1 MVPQGP
7 PDERPISE
15 AEVSESDIQA
25 YTDGS
30 LHGERA
36 ARVRRYLARRPGEWH
51 RILFYRRL
59 NAQMRR
65 SFGEAALAGGAPV
78 ATSVMASAVESAVE
92 SSRPRF
98 LPRSHAL
105 RRGLGALVA
114 ALALAAAALA
124 WLAVSEPGVQALNN
138 AAVMALLEAGNGS
151 QPMPN
156 AADALADTLA
166 PGAHAAGPAPFDLDA
181 VGLRFVASGT
191 MELGPFARA
200 QRWTYVNADGQ
211 PVVLLAS
218 RAWFER
224 AAPQWSARRV
234 GDLRLIGW
242 IGHGERWVLAG
253 NARTHGLMRAADAA
267 TRQMDPQIA
276 LQREPQNEPQQAAR
290 GDAQPRR

>member
-1 MVPQGP
+1 MVPQVP
-7 PDERPISE
+7 PDERPVSE
-15 AEVSESDIQA
+15 ADIQA

-30 LHGERA
+30 LPSERV

-65 SFGEAALAGGAPV
+65 SFGEAALAGGSPDIV
-78 ATSVMASAVESAVE
+78 AVRAGV
-92 SSRPRF
+92 
-98 LPRSHAL
+98 LPRSRML
-105 RRGLGALVA
+105 RRAFAACVA
-114 ALALAAAALA
+114 ALVLAAAALA
-124 WLAVSEPGVQALNN
+124 WLAASEPSVQALNN
-138 AAVMALLEAGNGS
+138 AAVMALMEAGSAS
-151 QPMPN
+151 QPMAGASDPL
-156 AADALADTLA
+156 ADALA
-166 PGAHAAGPAPFDLDA
+166 PGTRAAGPAPFDLDA

-200 QRWTYVNADGQ
+200 QRWTYVNAEGQ
-211 PVVLLAS
+211 PVVLLAA

-224 AAPQWSARRV
+224 DAPQWSARRV

-253 NARTHGLMRAADAA
+253 NARTRGLMRAADAA
-267 TRQMDPQIA
+267 TQQMQ
-276 LQREPQNEPQQAAR
+276 PQNEPYKEPQNDAR

>member
-1 MVPQGP
+1 MVPQVP
-7 PDERPISE
+7 PDERPVSE
-15 AEVSESDIQA
+15 ADIQA

-30 LHGERA
+30 LPSERV

-65 SFGEAALAGGAPV
+65 SFGEAALAGGSSDIV
-78 ATSVMASAVESAVE
+78 AVRAGVS
-92 SSRPRF
+92 
-98 LPRSHAL
+98 PRSRML
-105 RRGLGALVA
+105 RRALAVCVA
-114 ALALAAAALA
+114 ALVLAAAALA
-124 WLAVSEPGVQALNN
+124 WLAASEPSVQALNN
-138 AAVMALLEAGNGS
+138 AAVMALMEAGSAS
-151 QPMPN
+151 QPMAGASDPL
-156 AADALADTLA
+156 ADAFA
-166 PGAHAAGPAPFDLDA
+166 PGTRAAGPAPFDLDA

-200 QRWTYVNADGQ
+200 QRWTYVNAEGQ
-211 PVVLLAS
+211 PVVLLAA

-224 AAPQWSARRV
+224 DAPQWSARRV

-253 NARTHGLMRAADAA
+253 NARTRGLMRAADAA
-267 TRQMDPQIA
+267 TQQMQ
-276 LQREPQNEPQQAAR
+276 PQNEPYKEPQNDAR

>member
-7 PDERPISE
+7 PDERPVSE
-15 AEVSESDIQA
+15 ADIQA

-30 LHGERA
+30 LPSERV

-65 SFGEAALAGGAPV
+65 SFGEAALAGDAP
-78 ATSVMASAVESAVE
+78 AIEAMAAVREAL
-92 SSRPRF
+92 
-98 LPRSHAL
+98 LPRSRAL
-105 RRGLGALVA
+105 RRGLSAFVVT
-114 ALALAAAALA
+114 LALAAAALV
-124 WLAVSEPGVQALNN
+124 WLALSEPSGQALNN
-138 AAVMALLEAGNGS
+138 AAVMALMEAGGGH
-151 QPMPN
+151 QPM
-156 AADALADTLA
+156 AAASDALADALA
-166 PGAHAAGPAPFDLDA
+166 PGTRAAEPTPFDLSA

-191 MELGPFARA
+191 IELGLFARA
-200 QRWTYVNADGQ
+200 QRWTYLNAEGQ
-211 PVVLLAS
+211 PVVLLAA

-224 AAPQWSARRV
+224 DAPQWSARRV
-234 GDLRLIGW
+234 GELRLIGW

-267 TRQMDPQIA
+267 TLQMESQINSQSTA
-276 LQREPQNEPQQAAR
+276 PTRSQADTR